1 MNHSTSPISPA
12 QQDRDGRYAHLGA
25 AAAVATAVGT
35 LVALWFF
42 PIVVCAIWTVMVAA
56 LLIGTRPMSA
66 VAVS

>member
-1 MNHSTSPISPA
+1 MNHSTSPISQA
-12 QQDRDGRYAHLGA
+12 QQDSDGRYAHLGA
-25 AAAVATAVGT
+25 AAAVATAAGT

-56 LLIGTRPMSA
+56 LLIGARPMSA